1 VRARADAA
9 AVALATDG
17 LECLRAGP
25 RADASDA
32 PVGADGTRFARTLA
46 VAAGRGRPDRLAASV
61 AWGGHQATLASEA
74 WP

>member
-1 VRARADAA
+1 VRARTDAA

-25 RADASDA
+25 RADAADA
-32 PVGADGTRFARTLA
+32 PTGADGTRFARTLG
-46 VAAGRGRPDRLAASV
+46 VTAGRGRPDRLAASV
-61 AWGGHQATLASEA
+61 RWGGHGLTLASEA